1 MKFKEFKPSSWAIDN
16 KISIY
21 ILTAFIA
28 LAGIFSYQSLPKE
41 SFPDIVV
48 PTIYINTAYVGNSP
62 TNIENL
68 VTKPIEKQLKGI
80 AGVKKLNST
89 SLQDVSV
96 IMVEFNT
103 DMDVAESKLKVKDAV
118 DKAAKDL
125 PKDLTTQPNV
135 QEVSFSELPIMYVNI
150 AGNMDLN
157 KLKKYGDNVKDKIEA
172 LKEISRVQMIGDLE
186 REIQIN
192 VDMYKLQAANFSL
205 YDIYKSVSDENI
217 NMSGGL
223 VPMDGMKRNLTVKG
237 EFKTIEEIKNLVITS
252 GTGSKVYLKDI
263 AEVIDSNKEQ
273 ESYARLEGKN
283 VITLNIIKRSG
294 ENLIDAS
301 DKIYALIEKM
311 KADELPKDL
320 KITVTGDQSE
330 KTRSTLHDLINTI
343 IIGFILVTFILMFF
357 MGVTNALFVAA
368 SVPLSMFI
376 AFWIMPAIGGAF
388 DFSYT
393 MNMIVLFAFLLALG
407 IVVDDAIV
415 VIENTHRIFDNG
427 KRDIV
432 TAAKMAAGEVFLPVL
447 SGTLTTLAPFVP
459 LLFWNGI
466 IGKFMFYLPI
476 TLIIT
481 LLASL
486 IVAYIVN
493 PVFAVDFMKPHHE
506 EKAKYGKLTPL
517 AKLQLVLYIIAA
529 IISHIG
535 GHHAFGNLVLFFAF
549 FMVLH
554 RFWLH
559 KIIEAFQTK
568 IWPAFQARYTKLLL
582 RFLKRPALALVGV
595 IVLFIAS
602 LMFFAARSP
611 KVVFFP
617 QGDPNFVYVYVK
629 LPVGTDPAKTN
640 AVMLLAEQRVNNVIG
655 DSNKIVKSI
664 ITNVTIGTTDP
675 QDQDQS
681 AYPNRGKIA
690 IAFVD
695 FKDRE
700 GQSTSKYLEEL
711 QKLNWNIPGAE
722 VTVSKEQAGP
732 PVSKPIN
739 IEVRGDNFDDLVN
752 NANRLKRYLE
762 LQNISGVDN
771 LKSDFET
778 IKPEIV
784 FNIDRERANREGI
797 STSTIAKEIRFA
809 VFGWE
814 VSKFRDENDQYPI
827 QLRYKYDQ
835 RNNIEALR
843 NLKITFRDMNM
854 GGILR
859 SVPLSA
865 FCNVEYTNTYGG
877 IKRKMQKRVITIS
890 SNVTQG
896 YNENEVANTVKKAIA
911 GFTPTGK
918 IEAVMTGQQEEQ
930 AETGA
935 FLGKALG
942 YSVALMLLI
951 LVLQFN
957 AIGKPLII
965 LSEILFSIIGVLI
978 GTALFK
984 MDMSIVM
991 TGVGIIALGGVVV
1004 RNGILLIEFAEMS
1017 RKEGMSLWDATV
1029 EAGKTRMTPVILTAM
1044 AAILGLIPLA
1054 VGLNLDF
1061 QTLFA
1066 TGDANLYFGGDNV
1079 VFWGPLSWTMIFGLS
1094 FATFLT
1100 LLLVPAMYL
1109 MSERLKRKS
1118 EIVLKHF
1125 GMSNALMY
1133 IPFFVGILRVVLYLK
1148 GKKLDYG
1155 NLDY

>member
-21 ILTAFIA
+21 VLTAIISIW
-28 LAGIFSYQSLPKE
+28 GIMSYNSIPKE
-41 SFPDIVV
+41 SFPEIVV
-48 PTIYINTAYVGNSP
+48 PTIYINTVYAGNSP

-103 DMDVAESKLKVKDAV
+103 NMKVPEVKEQVKSAV
-118 DKAAKDL
+118 DKASKDL

-135 QEVSFSELPIMYVNI
+135 MEVNFSELPILYINL
-150 AGNMDLN
+150 AGKMDLN
-157 KLKKYGDNVKDKIEA
+157 KLKKYAEDMKDRIEGM
-172 LKEISRVQMIGDLE
+172 KEISRVQMVGDLE

-192 VDMYKLQAANFSL
+192 IDMYKMQAANFSL
-205 YDIYKSVSDENI
+205 SDIQRAVQYENMNI
-217 NMSGGL
+217 SGGL

-237 EFKTIEEIKNLVITS
+237 EFKTVDEIRNLVVTS
-252 GTGSKVYLKDI
+252 GSGAKTYLKDI
-263 AEVIDSNKEQ
+263 AEVIDGTKEQ

-283 VITLNIIKRSG
+283 VITLNVIKRSG
-294 ENLIDAS
+294 ENLIEAS
-301 DKIYALIEKM
+301 DKIAALVEEM
-311 KADELPKDL
+311 KKNDFPKEM
-320 KITVTGDQSE
+320 KVTITGDQSE

-343 IIGFILVTFILMFF
+343 IIGFLLVTFILMFF

-376 AFWIMPAIGGAF
+376 AFIFMPIIGGVF

-415 VIENTHRIFDNG
+415 VIENTHRVFENG
-427 KRDIV
+427 KRDIKV
-432 TAAKMAAGEVFLPVL
+432 AAKMAVGEVFMPVL

-459 LLFWNGI
+459 LLFWSGI

-486 IVAYIVN
+486 LVAYIIN
-493 PVFAVDFMKPHHE
+493 PVFAVDFMKPHEAGEH
-506 EKAKYGKLTPL
+506 KPRWTGKTTGMTVVMGLL
-517 AKLQLVLYIIAA
+517 AVLLHGAG
-529 IISHIG
+529 SH
-535 GHHAFGNLVLFFAF
+535 ATANLVLFILLFSLLNKF
-549 FMVLH
+549 YLYKVFE
-554 RFWLH
+554 
-559 KIIEAFQTK
+559 KFQTK
-568 IWPAFQARYTKLLL
+568 IWPAVQRKYTGLLL
-582 RFLKRPALALVGV
+582 KFLKRPSLSMIGIV
-595 IVLFIAS
+595 VLFVLS
-602 LMFFAARSP
+602 GVFFALRSP

-640 AVMLLAEQRVNNVIG
+640 QVMLIAEQRVNSVIG

-664 ITNVTIGTTDP
+664 ITNVTKGTTDP

-681 AYPNRGKIA
+681 DYPNRGKIA
-690 IAFVD
+690 ISFVD
-695 FKDRE
+695 FKDRD
-700 GQSTSKYLEEL
+700 GQSTSEYLAKL
-711 QKLNWNIPGAE
+711 QQLNWNIPGAE
-722 VTVSKEQAGP
+722 VSVSQEQAGP

-739 IEVRGDNFDDLVN
+739 IEVRGENFDDLVN
-752 NANRLKRYLE
+752 NSIRLNRYLDQQKIE
-762 LQNISGVDN
+762 GVEN

-797 STSTIAKEIRFA
+797 STGTIGMEIRNA
-809 VFGWE
+809 VYGAE

-865 FCNVEYTNTYGG
+865 FAEVEYSNTYGG
-877 IKRKMQKRVITIS
+877 IKRKMQKRVITLS
-890 SNVTQG
+890 SNVAAG
-896 YNENEVANTVKKAIA
+896 YNENEVVAKVKAAMNGYSALGKVEIA
-911 GFTPTGK
+911 
-918 IEAVMTGQQEEQ
+918 MTGQQEEQ
-930 AETGA
+930 EETGA
-935 FLGKALG
+935 FLFNALLM
-942 YSVALMLLI
+942 SFALMLFI

-957 AIGKPLII
+957 SVGKPLII
-965 LSEILFSIIGVLI
+965 MSEILFSIIGVLI

-984 MDMSIVM
+984 MNVSIIM
-991 TGVGIIALGGVVV
+991 TMVGIIALGGVVV

-1029 EAGKTRMTPVILTAM
+1029 EAGRTRMTPVILTAT

-1054 VGLNLDF
+1054 VGLNIDF
-1061 QTLFA
+1061 ETLFA
-1066 TGDANLYFGGDNV
+1066 SGNPNLYFGGDNV
-1079 VFWGPLSWTMIFGLS
+1079 VFWGPLSWTMIFGLG

-1100 LLLVPAMYL
+1100 LLLVPVMYL
-1109 MSERLKRKS
+1109 ISERLKRKS
-1118 EIVLKHF
+1118 EVILDHL
-1125 GMSNALMY
+1125 GLSHALMY
-1133 IPFFVGILRVVLYLK
+1133 IPFFIMFTRLFLHFKGI
-1148 GKKLDYG
+1148 KLDYG
-1155 NLDY
+1155 NLDR